1 MTHTAVSPSPV
12 SLLGG
17 LLLALAAGSA
27 SAALPIAVDGQ
38 PLPSLAPM
46 VKQAAPAI
54 VNIATV
60 GTQEL
65 PSGGPFDDP
74 FFRRFFGTPE
84 DGSPQPRTRPTQSLG
99 SGVIVNAREGLIL
112 TNHHVI
118 EGADEINITLLDETQ
133 LSAELVGSDP
143 GSDIAVLRVDGK
155 GLSEVT
161 PADSD
166 ELEVGDFVVAIGNPF
181 GFKHTVTSGIVS
193 GLGRTGLNAESY
205 EDFIQTDASINPGNS
220 GGALLNLRG
229 ELVGINSAIISGTG
243 GNIGIGFAIPMNMA
257 QSIMEQ
263 ILEFGEVRRGLL
275 GVNIYDVTPRFAEA
289 YDIQVEEGA
298 VVSQVVEGSAAAKAG
313 IEPGDVVVSVNGE
326 KVKGAADLRNKIGL
340 MRIDDKV
347 KIGVV
352 RDGREKTYTATL
364 GSRATPVEPVRVADL
379 HPGLQGAE
387 ITDLTDEFA
396 DYRNAEGG
404 VVVMS
409 IEQNSPA
416 AQRGLEPGDLIT
428 HVNKKPIEDFDAFR
442 EATEGTNTLILR
454 VQRGGTR
461 LLLPIF

>member
-1 MTHTAVSPSPV
+1 MTQTAVSPTAT

-17 LLLALAAGSA
+17 LLLAFAAGSA
-27 SAALPIAVDGQ
+27 GAALPIAVDGQ

-65 PSGGPFDDP
+65 PNSGPFDDP

-84 DGSPQPRTRPTQSLG
+84 DGAPQPRTRTRPTQSLG

-143 GSDIAVLRVDGK
+143 GSDIAVLRVKGN

-166 ELEVGDFVVAIGNPF
+166 AIEVGDFVVAIGNPF

-243 GNIGIGFAIPMNMA
+243 GNIGIGFAIPVNMA

-275 GVNIYDVTPRFAEA
+275 GVNIYDVTPRVAEA
-289 YDIQVEEGA
+289 YGIEVDEGA
-298 VVSQVVEGSAAAKAG
+298 LVVQVVEGSAAQKAG
-313 IEPGDVVVSVNGE
+313 IETGDVVVSVNSE
-326 KVKGAADLRNKIGL
+326 KVKSASDLRNKIGL
-340 MRIDDKV
+340 MRIDDRV
-347 KIGVV
+347 KIGIV
-352 RDGREKTYTATL
+352 RDGDKKTYTATL
-364 GSRATPVEPVRVADL
+364 GSRATPTEPVRVADL

-387 ITDLTDEFA
+387 IA
-396 DYRNAEGG
+396 DAEGG
-404 VVVMS
+404 VLVIN

-416 AQRGLEPGDLIT
+416 AQRGLEAGDLIT
-428 HVNKKPIEDFDAFR
+428 HVNKKPIEGNDAFR
-442 EATEGTNTLILR
+442 EATEGSNTLILR
-454 VQRGGTR
+454 IQRGSTR